1 MRTLKLDKQIDV
13 ISALTEGNSIRS
25 AERMTGVHRDT
36 IMRLLARVGEGAQ
49 ALHNRYVRGLTP
61 EFVQMDEIWCFVG
74 KKQRNVLVDPEL
86 GDWYTFVAVDSTSK
100 VAISYRVDR
109 RTAAATQAFV
119 DDVADRVTC
128 RVQVS
133 TDQFPGYKNAVEKAF
148 GAEVDFARIQKIFQE
163 TPGVGRYSPGS
174 MVKASVEVMC
184 GDPEPEFISTSH
196 VERQNLTMRM
206 MMRRFTR
213 LTNGFSKRAAGL
225 KAAVALHFAAYNF
238 TRMHSTI
245 RMTPAM
251 HAGIADHPWDI
262 SELLWQ
268 CNQADQQRAGF
279 AV

>member
-1 MRTLKLDKQIDV
+1 MNTLKLDKQIDV
-13 ISALTEGNSIRS
+13 ISALVEGNSIRS

-36 IMRLLARVGEGAQ
+36 IMRLLARVGGEAKQ
-49 ALHNRYVRGLTP
+49 LHDRYVRGLTP

-86 GDWYTFVAVDSTSK
+86 GDWYTFVAIDSTSK

-119 DDVADRVTC
+119 DDVADRVIC

-133 TDQFPGYKNAVEKAF
+133 TDQYPGYKDAVEKAF
-148 GAEVDFARIQKIFQE
+148 GCEVDFARIQKVFHD
-163 TPGVGRYSPGS
+163 TPQAGRYSPGS
-174 MVKASVEVMC
+174 MVKASIEVRC

-196 VERQNLTMRM
+196 VERQNLSMRM

-213 LTNGFSKRAAGL
+213 LTNGFSKRAAPL
-225 KAAVALHFAAYNF
+225 KSAVALHFAAYNF

-251 HAGIADHPWDI
+251 AAGITDHPWDVA
-262 SELLWQ
+262 ELLWQ
-268 CNQADQQRAGF
+268 CEQARVLRVA
-279 AV
+279 

>member
-1 MRTLKLDKQIDV
+1 MNTLKLDKQIAV
-13 ISALTEGNSIRS
+13 ISALVEGNSIRS

-36 IMRLLARVGEGAQ
+36 IMRLLARVGQEAQ
-49 ALHNRYVRGLTP
+49 DLHNRYVRGLTP

-86 GDWYTFVAVDSTSK
+86 GDWYTYVALDSTSK
-100 VAISYRVDR
+100 VAIAYRVDR

-133 TDQFPGYKNAVEKAF
+133 TDQYPGYKDAVEKAF
-148 GAEVDFARIQKIFQE
+148 GAEVDFARIQKVFHD
-163 TPGVGRYSPGS
+163 TPQAGRYSPGS
-174 MVKASVEVMC
+174 MVKASIEIRC

-196 VERQNLTMRM
+196 VERQNLSMRM

-213 LTNGFSKRAAGL
+213 LTNGFSKRAQPL
-225 KAAVALHFAAYNF
+225 KSAVALHFAAYNF

-251 HAGIADHPWDI
+251 AAGVADHPWDVA
-262 SELLWQ
+262 ELLWQ
-268 CNQADQQRAGF
+268 CQQARAQRA
-279 AV
+279 A